1 MQSCIIISLNRI
13 AGEDV
18 KTKSMIFEL
27 EGHGLSQTQIA
38 NKSGINK
45 ATVSKLISGK
55 ASDVYYERGKQLE
68 ALHTHVCVKKQPF
81 CTFEPEPI
89 PAV

>member
-1 MQSCIIISLNRI
+1 MIIKEMLKDLRSSNIN
-13 AGEDV
+13 
-18 KTKSMIFEL
+18 
-27 EGHGLSQTQIA
+27 QTQIHV
-38 NKSGINK
+38 KSGISK
-45 ATVSKLISGK
+45 STVSKLMSGK
-55 ASDVYYERGKQLE
+55 VNDVYYERGKQLE